1 MVPSIEEYA
10 LAQEEG
16 EEEEE
21 ESEDEEGN
29 PRERRK
35 LDEVRGGALFVFQ
48 YLASRIPTQFG
59 LVSKLKSLC
68 INFHC
73 QVMR

>member
-1 MVPSIEEYA
+1 MIPSIEEYA

-16 EEEEE
+16 EEEEEE

-35 LDEVRGGALFVFQ
+35 LDEVRGGALFVSQ
-48 YLASRIPTQFG
+48 CLASEIPA
-59 LVSKLKSLC
+59 
-68 INFHC
+68 
-73 QVMR
+73 